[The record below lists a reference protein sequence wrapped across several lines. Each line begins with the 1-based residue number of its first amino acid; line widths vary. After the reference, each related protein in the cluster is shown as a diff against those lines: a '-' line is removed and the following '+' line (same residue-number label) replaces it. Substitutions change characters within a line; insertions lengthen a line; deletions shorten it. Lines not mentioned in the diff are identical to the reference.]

1 MTNPTDWTNIWAI
14 CGASHAPEDLRTQ
27 KEARIMR
34 KTKEMEKPEVKAET
48 KAVET
53 KAAEVK
59 APETKAETKVEAKAA
74 KPVKAARPAKKAE
87 EKTELVMIQF
97 GGQEWDSAAL
107 VAKAKADY
115 EAQGH
120 RASGIKSFSLYVK
133 PEEGKAYYVVNDTDT
148 GSVAL

>member
-1 MTNPTDWTNIWAI
+1 
-14 CGASHAPEDLRTQ
+14 
-27 KEARIMR
+27 MR

-74 KPVKAARPAKKAE
+74 KPVKAARPAKKAV

-97 GGQEWDSAAL
+97 GGQEWDAAAL
-107 VAKAKADY
+107 VAKAKEAY

-133 PEEGKAYYVVNDTDT
+133 PEEGKAYYVVNDKTT
-148 GSVAL
+148 GDIDL